1 LSRAPAI
8 VVALALVAYL
18 ALALGYAIRTPIWQN
33 PDEPAHFN
41 YVVYVAETGTLPELK
56 PGDWDSQLLE
66 RIKNGRLEPADSVA
80 AIRYESWQPPVAYLL
95 AAPAVRLGHF
105 DTAGRVLTLRFIG
118 VVLGGL
124 TLLVAYRVGILLL
137 PGMLAAAVPVAMA
150 GVPMFTAVSAS
161 ISADPLANL
170 LAAVVVFALVHR
182 VTRDTQGWR
191 WPVATGALLGLG
203 LITKL
208 ALAIFVPLAL
218 LVVFAR
224 SRNPTRDVLALLAT
238 AALVM
243 APWFAHQ
250 VTTYGWNDPLAI
262 TRHAEVVGDQ
272 PRFAAFSLDYIWSFL
287 TITFHSFWAQ
297 FGWMAIPAT
306 NTLYWIWGLLLVGA
320 GLGLARARHRFRAPA
335 WLLLVATL
343 AAAFAALIAYNLTF
357 TQFQGRYL
365 FTALVPFA
373 VLFVAGWSA
382 WPPSRL
388 QAIAGLSAA
397 WALVALNAYT
407 FWRVLVPGFAPAT

>member
-1 LSRAPAI
+1 
-8 VVALALVAYL
+8 
-18 ALALGYAIRTPIWQN
+18 
-33 PDEPAHFN
+33 
-41 YVVYVAETGTLPELK
+41 
-56 PGDWDSQLLE
+56 
-66 RIKNGRLEPADSVA
+66 
-80 AIRYESWQPPVAYLL
+80 
-95 AAPAVRLGHF
+95 
-105 DTAGRVLTLRFIG
+105 
-118 VVLGGL
+118 
-124 TLLVAYRVGILLL
+124 
-137 PGMLAAAVPVAMA
+137 
-150 GVPMFTAVSAS
+150 
-161 ISADPLANL
+161 
-170 LAAVVVFALVHR
+170 
-182 VTRDTQGWR
+182 
-191 WPVATGALLGLG
+191 
-203 LITKL
+203 
-208 ALAIFVPLAL
+208 
-218 LVVFAR
+218 
-224 SRNPTRDVLALLAT
+224 
-238 AALVM
+238 VM

-388 QAIAGLSAA
+388 QAIAGLGAA